1 MRKKLDD
8 QCATRLHVIVT
19 SLTAACTDDV
29 RPPRLSLHA
38 DVSTSSNCW
47 SRCTSVDRSVVECQR
62 STWPSASLTRR
73 NFGRFGEVD
82 DEVDESFD
90 VAAWLAA
97 VAAAAVAAADADDC
111 ERASRGS
118 NVDKYLI

>member
-1 MRKKLDD
+1 M
-8 QCATRLHVIVT
+8 IVT
-19 SLTAACTDDV
+19 SPTAACTDDV
-29 RPPRLSLHA
+29 RPPRLSLLA
-38 DVSTSSNCW
+38 DESTSLNCW
-47 SRCTSVDRSVVECQR
+47 SRYTSVDRFVVECQR

-82 DEVDESFD
+82 DEVDVSFD

-97 VAAAAVAAADADDC
+97 VAVAAADADDC

-118 NVDKYLI
+118 NADKYLI

>member
-1 MRKKLDD
+1 MRKKLAD
-8 QCATRLHVIVT
+8 QRATRLHVIVT
-19 SLTAACTDDV
+19 SPTAACTDDV
-29 RPPRLSLHA
+29 RPPRLSLLA
-38 DVSTSSNCW
+38 DESTSSNCW

-62 STWPSASLTRR
+62 STWPSASLTR

-97 VAAAAVAAADADDC
+97 VAAVAVAAVDADDC

>member
-1 MRKKLDD
+1 MRKKLAD
-8 QCATRLHVIVT
+8 QRATRLHVIVT
-19 SLTAACTDDV
+19 SPTAACTDDV
-29 RPPRLSLHA
+29 RPPRLSLLA

-47 SRCTSVDRSVVECQR
+47 SRYTSADRSVVECQR

-82 DEVDESFD
+82 DEVDEFD

-97 VAAAAVAAADADDC
+97 VAAVAVAAADADDC